1 MQNIIP
7 PLSVHMT
14 EEDNR
19 KHILMRACVCVCMGV
34 LPRDKT
40 EKTKKVKKKFNR
52 FSRLNSFLPTPIFV
66 RVVWRRNN
74 YFLFPLA

>member
-19 KHILMRACVCVCMGV
+19 KHILMRACVCVSAWG
-34 LPRDKT
+34 
-40 EKTKKVKKKFNR
+40 F
-52 FSRLNSFLPTPIFV
+52 
-66 RVVWRRNN
+66 
-74 YFLFPLA
+74 